1 MAVKKTIVIKVEN
14 EQAKK
19 AVNDLNNKINQTTK
33 TAQKTG
39 KGFKGV
45 FAGMK
50 NAILG
55 AIPALNALRTAL
67 ISTGIGAIA
76 VAVGTLITGFA
87 TATKKGAEFA
97 KSLSTL
103 KAVSGATAEDMG
115 KLSNQAKELGASTA
129 FTASQV
135 VQLQTELAKL
145 GFTVSDIQNATPA
158 ILDLAASLDVSLAEA
173 ATFAGATVRAFGL
186 TTQDTQRVV
195 DVMAKSTASSALDFV
210 SLQEALKLVAPTS
223 NALGVSVEKTTALL
237 GALADTGLKGSIA
250 GTGLSKTF
258 IELNKKGVTL
268 ETALE
273 KVRNSSNGL
282 NTAINLVGVVGAKS
296 LLNLANAGDKIGDL
310 EDKFLAAEGAAKS
323 IAETR
328 LDNLTGDTTKLS
340 SAWEGFLL
348 QIEDGSGGLNKL
360 ARGAVQFLTKSIT
373 FLADA
378 IDVTVFTFQDGWAN
392 IKLYT
397 SGASDVLSGL
407 LSKLGSGIKKFANNA
422 LIQIGKIPIIGQAID
437 VEAAKKRVDE
447 AAAAIDDA
455 EQKIEQ
461 GRDKIRMAKLNNDT
475 AWIRYSEQKKR
486 QEQEVEAIK
495 TQKALEDQQ
504 QKVDEADEEK
514 RKKQE
519 EQTKKEREKL
529 KKLKEKFTKADQDFE
544 DKTFEE
550 KAKRQRERALAEL
563 DALKLSETEKQEA
576 KKQINDYYNKLEAD
590 AKLKDDEAEKEKE
603 KQKQKERLEKLQL
616 EKDFDTL
623 NFEEQ
628 RQTLNA
634 RRQLIQ
640 DDELLSTKQKNVLLS
655 ELAKK
660 EKELDDKKIQ
670 QKYNVLDAVVSVAG
684 AETGVGKAL
693 LIAKQLLQA
702 KEAVMDLKN
711 ITFKGKKAIAEAGVN
726 AAQNVSESSKIG
738 FPQNLITIAAAIGQ
752 GVSIISSVKNAV
764 KATGA
769 TGGGASVPSVTS
781 GAASQPPSFNVVGA
795 TETSQLAE
803 AVGSQTQQPVQA
815 YVVSNDVTT
824 AQSLENNIVEGATL

>member
-1 MAVKKTIVIKVEN
+1 MAIKKTIVIKVEN

-33 TAQKTG
+33 TAQKTD

-67 ISTGIGAIA
+67 ISTGVGAIA

-97 KSLSTL
+97 KALSTL
-103 KAVSGATAEDMG
+103 KAVSGATADDMSR
-115 KLSNQAKELGASTA
+115 LSNQAKDLGASTA
-129 FTASQV
+129 FTSSQV
-135 VQLQTELAKL
+135 VELQTELAKL

-195 DVMAKSTASSALDFV
+195 DVMAKSTASSALDFI

-237 GALADTGLKGSIA
+237 GVLADTGLKGSIA

-310 EDKFLAAEGAAKS
+310 EDKFLAAEGAAKG

-328 LDNLTGDTTKLS
+328 LDNLAGDTTKLS

-373 FLADA
+373 FLSDA

-407 LSKLGSGIKKFANNA
+407 LSKLGNGIKKFANNA

-437 VEAAKKRVDE
+437 VEAAKQRVDE
-447 AAAAIDDA
+447 AAAAIDAA

-461 GRDKIRMAKLNNDT
+461 GRDKIRTAKLNNDT

-486 QEQEVEAIK
+486 QEQELEAVK
-495 TQKALEDQQ
+495 TQKALEEQQ
-504 QKVDEADEEK
+504 EKVDEADEEK

-519 EQTKKEREKL
+519 EQVKKEREKL
-529 KKLKEKFTKADQDFE
+529 KKLKEKFTKADEDFE
-544 DKTFEE
+544 DKSFEE
-550 KAKRQRERALAEL
+550 KAKRQRQRALAEL
-563 DALKLSETEKQEA
+563 NALKLNETEKQEA

-590 AKLKDDEAEKEKE
+590 ARQKDDDAAKAKEEKD
-603 KQKQKERLEKLQL
+603 QKERIDKLTLNKEFEKLN
-616 EKDFDTL
+616 FD
-623 NFEEQ
+623 EQ
-628 RQTLNA
+628 RQTLIA
-634 RRQLIQ
+634 QRDLINN
-640 DDELLSTKQKNVLLS
+640 DELLSQEQKNVLLAAIA
-655 ELAKK
+655 EK

-670 QKYNVLDAVVSVAG
+670 QKYDVLDAVVSVAG

-693 LIAKQLLQA
+693 LIAKQLLRA

-711 ITFKGKKAIAEAGVN
+711 ITFKGKRAIAEAGVN

-738 FPQNLITIAAAIGQ
+738 FPQNLITIAAALGQ
-752 GVSIISSVKNAV
+752 GISIISSVKNAV
-764 KATGA
+764 KSTGA
-769 TGGGASVPSVTS
+769 TGGATSVPSVTS
-781 GAASQPPSFNVVGA
+781 GAASQPPSFNIVGA

-815 YVVSNDVTT
+815 YVVANDVTT
-824 AQSLENNIVEGATL
+824 AQSLENNIVQGATL

>member
-1 MAVKKTIVIKVEN
+1 MGVKKTIVIKVEN

-19 AVNDLNNKINQTTK
+19 AVNDLNNKIKQTTK

-39 KGFKGV
+39 KGFKGA

-67 ISTGIGAIA
+67 ISTGVGAIA
-76 VAVGTLITGFA
+76 VAVGTLITGFV

-103 KAVSGATAEDMG
+103 KAVSGATAKDMG
-115 KLSNQAKELGASTA
+115 KLSDQAKELGASTA

-135 VQLQTELAKL
+135 VELQTELAKL
-145 GFTVSDIQNATPA
+145 GFSVSDIQNATPA
-158 ILDLAASLDVSLAEA
+158 ILDLAASLDVNLAEA

-195 DVMAKSTASSALDFV
+195 DVMAKSTASSALDFI

-223 NALGVSVEKTTALL
+223 KALGVSVEKTTALL
-237 GALADTGLKGSIA
+237 GVLADTGLKGSIA

-258 IELNKKGVTL
+258 IELNKKGINL

-282 NTAINLVGVVGAKS
+282 NTAIKLVGVVGAKS
-296 LLNLANAGDKIGDL
+296 LLNLASAGDKIGDL
-310 EDKFLAAEGAAKS
+310 EGKFLAAEGAAKG

-328 LDNLTGDTTKLS
+328 LDNLAGDTTKLS

-348 QIEDGSGGLNKL
+348 QIEDGSSGLNKL

-437 VEAAKKRVDE
+437 VEAAKQRVDE
-447 AAAAIDDA
+447 AAAAIDAA

-461 GRDKIRMAKLNNDT
+461 GRDKIKTAKLNNDT

-486 QEQEVEAIK
+486 QEQELEAVK

-504 QKVDEADEEK
+504 QKTDEADEEK

-519 EQTKKEREKL
+519 ELVKKEREKL

-550 KAKRQRERALAEL
+550 KAKRQRERALLEL

-590 AKLKDDEAEKEKE
+590 AKLKDEEVRQQQNAK
-603 KQKQKERLEKLQL
+603 QL
-616 EKDFDTL
+616 EETKKLNEELAQAETNLQQAKANAIQGGLQVIGMLAGKSKAVAKTL
-623 NFEEQ
+623 LVVEKGLAIAQ
-628 RQTLNA
+628 VISNA
-634 RRQLIQ
+634 ARAIAQAKANLAATPAVIGVLPNPAYVIQ
-640 DDELLSTKQKNVLLS
+640 AAATAKGILSTKLTAATS
-655 ELAKK
+655 
-660 EKELDDKKIQ
+660 
-670 QKYNVLDAVVSVAG
+670 
-684 AETGVGKAL
+684 
-693 LIAKQLLQA
+693 IA
-702 KEAVMDLKN
+702 
-711 ITFKGKKAIAEAGVN
+711 
-726 AAQNVSESSKIG
+726 
-738 FPQNLITIAAAIGQ
+738 TIAAQ
-752 GVSIISSVKNAV
+752 AV
-764 KATGA
+764 AGLGGGG
-769 TGGGASVPSVTS
+769 GGGASVGGLGG
-781 GAASQPPSFNVVGA
+781 GADAQPQAPSFNVVGA

-803 AVGSQTQQPVQA
+803 AVGGQAQQPIQA
-815 YVVSNDVTT
+815 YVVSNDVTS
-824 AQSLENNIVEGATL
+824 AQSLENNIVEGATLG